1 MIHFV
6 KFWMRWECS
15 NIILVRR
22 MQMLEIPTEY
32 SLLGFLVNKDLLIQ
46 LHLATITIL
55 IERQ

>member
-1 MIHFV
+1 
-6 KFWMRWECS
+6 MRWECS